1 MDLLNRRI
9 NIILNYVML
18 VSILSFFELMRCQGF
33 TLWIIT
39 AMVVSLILFIITFIN
54 SYNKTDVWRL
64 IHKPSKDLDERENQF
79 ALKVTRTAYAIFS
92 IIAILLI
99 YFQILFNINCINV
112 FNAAGL
118 IYFAHILPCSIAAW
132 SMKQV

>member
-18 VSILSFFELMRCQGF
+18 VSILSFFQLLKCQNF
-33 TLWIIT
+33 TVWMIISML
-39 AMVVSLILFIITFIN
+39 ASLILFVITFIN
-54 SYNKTDVWRL
+54 SYKKTDVWRL

-79 ALKVTRTAYAIFS
+79 VLKVTRIAYAIFT
-92 IIAILLI
+92 IIAILIIYIQLLI
-99 YFQILFNINCINV
+99 KIDCINV
-112 FNAAGL
+112 INAAGL

>member
-18 VSILSFFELMRCQGF
+18 VSILSFFQLLKYQNF
-33 TLWIIT
+33 TVWMIIS
-39 AMVVSLILFIITFIN
+39 MLVSLILFVITFIN
-54 SYNKTDVWRL
+54 SYKKTDVWRL

-79 ALKVTRTAYAIFS
+79 VLKVTRIAYAIFT
-92 IIAILLI
+92 IIAILIIYIQLLI
-99 YFQILFNINCINV
+99 KIDCINV
-112 FNAAGL
+112 INAAGL